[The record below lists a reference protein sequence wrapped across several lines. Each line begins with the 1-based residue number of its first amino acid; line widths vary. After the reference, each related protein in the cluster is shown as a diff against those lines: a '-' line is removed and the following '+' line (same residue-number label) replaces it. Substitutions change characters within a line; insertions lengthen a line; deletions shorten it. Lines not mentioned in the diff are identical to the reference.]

1 MLHILDDMKDHND
14 LRPNEEK
21 CFRRVLEN
29 EQIAVF
35 STPSDEGP
43 LDESESHENKIATKN
58 SELHKELAVQVK
70 HGDQNIGKLLA
81 YLLRQINRLQ

>member
-58 SELHKELAVQVK
+58 AELHKERGARC
-70 HGDQNIGKLLA
+70 A
-81 YLLRQINRLQ
+81 S